1 MTTEE
6 FLSKYEQLD
15 EAGKTQIEAEL
26 NRLLERKPFDY
37 EEYRQGLLQGSVWSE
52 EDIKPIL
59 EAREQLA
66 NRRVQE
72 W

>member
-1 MTTEE
+1 MTAEE
-6 FLSKYEQLD
+6 FLAGYNQLD

-26 NRLLERKPFDY
+26 NRLLGKKTFNY
-37 EEYRQGLLQGSVWSE
+37 EEYRQRLLEGSVWSE

-59 EAREQLA
+59 EAREHTA
-66 NRRVQE
+66 NWRTRE